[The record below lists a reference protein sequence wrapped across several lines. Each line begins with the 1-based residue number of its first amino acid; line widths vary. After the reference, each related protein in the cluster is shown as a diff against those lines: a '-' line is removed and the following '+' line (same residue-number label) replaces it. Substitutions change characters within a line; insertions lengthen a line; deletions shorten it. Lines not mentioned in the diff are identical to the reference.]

1 MTTPPKFTRRRL
13 VLGAAAIAALAA
25 AACDSRRAGGGG
37 SGASPPTTA
46 PPVPASTIPTTS
58 RPAPRTTTSVNDAAH
73 FVRRARGGSAVA
85 LTFHASGD
93 SALATALLDV
103 LAARRTKVTVFGVG
117 QWMAANP
124 TLVARIGDDGHEFGN
139 HTQTHQAMG
148 QLTRSAIAA
157 EISACAKVLE
167 QLTGSMTP
175 WFRPSGIETP
185 TDVILA
191 EAGRAGY
198 ATSVGYDV
206 DTLDFQDP
214 GSRAVVTNFRNG
226 VSGGSIVSLH
236 FGHRGTIDALPGML
250 DHLASTGLQPV
261 TVGQL
266 LA

>member
-1 MTTPPKFTRRRL
+1 M
-13 VLGAAAIAALAA
+13 
-25 AACDSRRAGGGG
+25 
-37 SGASPPTTA
+37 
-46 PPVPASTIPTTS
+46 
-58 RPAPRTTTSVNDAAH
+58 
-73 FVRRARGGSAVA
+73 A

-93 SALATALLDV
+93 PALAAALLDG
-103 LAARRTKVTVFGVG
+103 LAAHQTKVTVFGVG

-124 TLVARIGDDGHEFGN
+124 TLVARIRGDGHELGN

-148 QLTRSAIAA
+148 QLSRSAIAA
-157 EISACAKVLE
+157 EISGCAKVLE
-167 QLTGSMTP
+167 QLTGSITP

-185 TDVILA
+185 TDAILA

-198 ATSVGYDV
+198 AVSVGYDV

-214 GSRAVVTNFRNG
+214 GSRAVVTNFRKG

-250 DHLASTGLQPV
+250 DHLASTGLHPV